1 MMPKPKPTARK
12 AADEVVSLPELC
24 TKAAGHVAR
33 ARLSLHGDGYDAE
46 CALRH
51 MDEAI
56 DCLKRLLAKGRASHR
71 AAPDRLSA

>member
-1 MMPKPKPTARK
+1 MMPKPKPSARK
-12 AADEVVSLPELC
+12 GADEAFSLPELC

-33 ARLSLHGDGYDAE
+33 ARLSLHDDAYDAE

-51 MDEAI
+51 LDEAI
-56 DCLKRLLAKGRASHR
+56 DCLKRLLAKGQASHR